1 MDSEAFSVRRLE
13 LRAFDLSDR
22 TIRRGEASAVR
33 RIERWRQRAFMIVQC
48 AVTAGLAWLI
58 ASRLLGHEVPY
69 FAAAAAIL
77 VLGVAYG
84 QRLRRGVNV
93 AIGVTLGVALG
104 DLWLVLFGAGVWQVV
119 LVCAIAMSLATLIG
133 ASALMTT
140 QAGAQSIAVL
150 VMAPSP
156 IYGFER
162 WLDAVI
168 GSALALLVATVAPSG
183 PLRKPGEV
191 AAKVVAG
198 MAETLE
204 AAADALA
211 AKDEHAA
218 SAVLDRVQA
227 TEKDLA
233 TFDVAAA
240 EGLEVVRHSPFR
252 RRQLGLAIALS
263 DLHEP
268 LDHAS
273 RNLRVLVRRCVVAV
287 WRGDQVPE
295 AYQDLIRRLAE
306 ASRLIAK
313 ELAEHRLPA
322 AARDQLREIAETS
335 AHLPLTQ
342 SMSAVVIL
350 AQTRSIVADMMQ
362 LTGIEYADA
371 RELIPTW
378 TEPTC

>member
-22 TIRRGEASAVR
+22 TVRRGEASAVR

-58 ASRLLGHEVPY
+58 ASLLLGHEVPY

-84 QRLRRGVNV
+84 QRLRRGVDV

-119 LVCAIAMSLATLIG
+119 LVCAIAMSLATLVG
-133 ASALMTT
+133 AGPLITT
-140 QAGAQSIAVL
+140 QAGANSIAVL

-168 GSALALLVATVAPSG
+168 GSTLALLVATVAPSG

-204 AAADALA
+204 GAADALA
-211 AKDEHAA
+211 ANDEHAA
-218 SAVLDRVQA
+218 SAVLDQVQA
-227 TEKDLA
+227 TEKALA
-233 TFDVAAA
+233 TFDVVAA
-240 EGLEVVRHSPFR
+240 EGLEVVRYSPFR
-252 RRQLGLAIALS
+252 RRQLGLAIALA

-273 RNLRVLVRRCVVAV
+273 RNLRVLVRRCIVAA

-295 AYQDLIRRLAE
+295 AYQDLVRRLAD
-306 ASRLIAK
+306 ACRLIAK

-335 AHLPLTQ
+335 AHLSLTQ

-350 AQTRSIVADMMQ
+350 AQTRSMVADLMQ
-362 LTGIEYADA
+362 LTVIEYPDA
-371 RELIPTW
+371 RELIPDMD
-378 TEPTC
+378 

>member
-1 MDSEAFSVRRLE
+1 MDSEAFPLQRMK

-48 AVTAGLAWLI
+48 SVTAGVAWLL
-58 ASRLLGHEVPY
+58 ASLLLGHQVPY

-84 QRLRRGVNV
+84 QRLRRGVDV

-119 LVCAIAMSLATLIG
+119 LVSAIAMSLATLVG
-133 ASALMTT
+133 AGPLMTT

-156 IYGFER
+156 VYGFER

-168 GSALALLVATVAPSG
+168 GCTLALLVATVAPSG

-198 MAETLE
+198 MAETLD
-204 AAADALA
+204 AAAAALA
-211 AKDEHAA
+211 SNDEDAA
-218 SAVLDRVQA
+218 SEVLDRAQA
-227 TEKDLA
+227 AEKDLA
-233 TFDVAAA
+233 AFDAAVAD
-240 EGLEVVRHSPFR
+240 GLEVVRHSPFR
-252 RRQLGLAIALS
+252 RGELSLIAAVA
-263 DLHEP
+263 DLHTP

-287 WRGDQVPE
+287 WRGDHVPE
-295 AYQDLIRRLAE
+295 GYQDLIRRLAE
-306 ASRLIAK
+306 ACRFIAK
-313 ELAEHRLPA
+313 ELAERRLPTT
-322 AARDQLREIAETS
+322 ARDQLREIGEAS
-335 AHLPLTQ
+335 AHLQLTG

-350 AQTRSIVADMMQ
+350 AQTRSMVVDLIQ
-362 LTGIEYADA
+362 LTGMDYHEA
-371 RELIPTW
+371 RELIPDTD
-378 TEPTC
+378 

>member
-22 TIRRGEASAVR
+22 TVRRGEASAVR

-58 ASRLLGHEVPY
+58 ASLLLGHEVPY

-84 QRLRRGVNV
+84 QRLRRGVDV

-119 LVCAIAMSLATLIG
+119 LVCAIAMSLATLVG
-133 ASALMTT
+133 AGPLITT
-140 QAGAQSIAVL
+140 QAGANSIAVL

-168 GSALALLVATVAPSG
+168 GSTLALLVATVAPSG

-204 AAADALA
+204 GAADALA
-211 AKDEHAA
+211 ANDEHAA
-218 SAVLDRVQA
+218 SAVLDQVQA
-227 TEKDLA
+227 TEKALA
-233 TFDVAAA
+233 TFDVVAA

-287 WRGDQVPE
+287 WRGDQVPK

-313 ELAEHRLPA
+313 ELAEHRLPT
-322 AARDQLREIAETS
+322 AARDQLREVAETS
-335 AHLPLTQ
+335 AHLALTE

-362 LTGIEYADA
+362 LTGIEYGDA
-371 RELIPTW
+371 RELIPDMD
-378 TEPTC
+378 

>member
-1 MDSEAFSVRRLE
+1 MDSEAFSLQRMK

-22 TIRRGEASAVR
+22 TIRRGEVSAVR
-33 RIERWRQRAFMIVQC
+33 RVERWRQRAFMIVQC
-48 AVTAGLAWLI
+48 SVTAGVAWLL
-58 ASRLLGHEVPY
+58 ASLLLGHQVPY

-84 QRLRRGVNV
+84 QRLRRGVDV

-119 LVCAIAMSLATLIG
+119 LVSAIAMSLATLVG
-133 ASALMTT
+133 AGPLMTT

-156 IYGFER
+156 VYGFER

-168 GSALALLVATVAPSG
+168 GCTLALLVATVAPSG
-183 PLRKPGEV
+183 PLRKPAVV
-191 AAKVVAG
+191 ASKVVAG
-198 MAETLE
+198 MAETLD
-204 AAADALA
+204 AAAAALA
-211 AKDEHAA
+211 SNDEDAA
-218 SAVLDRVQA
+218 SAALDRAQA
-227 TEKDLA
+227 AEKDLA
-233 TFDVAAA
+233 AFDAAAA

-252 RRQLGLAIALS
+252 RRELGLVAAFA
-263 DLHEP
+263 DLHTP

-287 WRGDQVPE
+287 WRGDRVPE

-306 ASRLIAK
+306 VCRFIAR
-313 ELAEHRLPA
+313 ELEEQRLPT
-322 AARDQLREIAETS
+322 AARDELREIGEAS
-335 AHLPLTQ
+335 AHLQLTG

-350 AQTRSIVADMMQ
+350 AQLRSMVADLMQ
-362 LTGIEYADA
+362 LTGMDYHEA
-371 RELIPTW
+371 RELLPDMD
-378 TEPTC
+378 

>member
-22 TIRRGEASAVR
+22 TVRRGEASAVR

-58 ASRLLGHEVPY
+58 ASLLLGHEVPY

-84 QRLRRGVNV
+84 QRLRRGVDV

-119 LVCAIAMSLATLIG
+119 LVCAIAMSLATLVG
-133 ASALMTT
+133 AGPLITT
-140 QAGAQSIAVL
+140 QAGANSIAVL

-168 GSALALLVATVAPSG
+168 GSTLALLVATVAPSG

-204 AAADALA
+204 GAADALA
-211 AKDEHAA
+211 ANDEHAA
-218 SAVLDRVQA
+218 SAVLDQVQA
-227 TEKDLA
+227 TEKALA
-233 TFDVAAA
+233 TFDVVAA
-240 EGLEVVRHSPFR
+240 EGLEVVRYSPFR
-252 RRQLGLAIALS
+252 RRQLGLAIALA

-287 WRGDQVPE
+287 WRGDQVPK

-313 ELAEHRLPA
+313 ELAEHRLPT

-335 AHLPLTQ
+335 AHLSLTE

-350 AQTRSIVADMMQ
+350 AQTRSMVADMMQ

-371 RELIPTW
+371 RELIPDMD
-378 TEPTC
+378 

>member
-1 MDSEAFSVRRLE
+1 MDSEAFSLQRMK

-22 TIRRGEASAVR
+22 TIRRGEVSAVR
-33 RIERWRQRAFMIVQC
+33 RVERWRQRAFLIVQC
-48 AVTAGLAWLI
+48 SVTAGVAWLL
-58 ASRLLGHEVPY
+58 ASLLLGHQVPY

-84 QRLRRGVNV
+84 QRLRRGVDV

-119 LVCAIAMSLATLIG
+119 LVSAIAMSLATLVG
-133 ASALMTT
+133 AGPLMTT

-156 IYGFER
+156 VYGFER

-168 GSALALLVATVAPSG
+168 GCTLALLVATVAPSG
-183 PLRKPGEV
+183 PLRKPAVV
-191 AAKVVAG
+191 ASKVVAG
-198 MAETLE
+198 MAETLD
-204 AAADALA
+204 AAAAALA
-211 AKDEHAA
+211 SNDEDAA
-218 SAVLDRVQA
+218 SAALDRAQA
-227 TEKDLA
+227 VEKDLA
-233 TFDVAAA
+233 AFDAAAA

-252 RRQLGLAIALS
+252 RRELGLVAAFA
-263 DLHEP
+263 DLHTP

-287 WRGDQVPE
+287 WRGDRVPE

-306 ASRLIAK
+306 VCRFIAR
-313 ELAEHRLPA
+313 ELEEQRLPT
-322 AARDQLREIAETS
+322 AARDGLREIGEAS
-335 AHLPLTQ
+335 AHLQLTG

-350 AQTRSIVADMMQ
+350 AQLRSMVADLMQ
-362 LTGIEYADA
+362 LTGMDYHEA
-371 RELIPTW
+371 RELLPDMD
-378 TEPTC
+378 

>member
-1 MDSEAFSVRRLE
+1 MDSEAFSLQRMK

-22 TIRRGEASAVR
+22 TIRRGEVSAVR
-33 RIERWRQRAFMIVQC
+33 RVERWRQRAFMIVQC
-48 AVTAGLAWLI
+48 SVTAGVAWLL
-58 ASRLLGHEVPY
+58 ASLLLGHQVPY

-84 QRLRRGVNV
+84 QRLRRGVDV

-119 LVCAIAMSLATLIG
+119 LVSAIAMSLATLVG
-133 ASALMTT
+133 AGPLMTT

-156 IYGFER
+156 VYGFER

-168 GSALALLVATVAPSG
+168 GCTLALLVATVAPSG
-183 PLRKPGEV
+183 PLRKPAVV
-191 AAKVVAG
+191 ASKVVAG
-198 MAETLE
+198 MAETLD
-204 AAADALA
+204 AAAAALA
-211 AKDEHAA
+211 SNDEDAA
-218 SAVLDRVQA
+218 SVALDRAQA
-227 TEKDLA
+227 AEKDLVA
-233 TFDVAAA
+233 FDAAAA

-252 RRQLGLAIALS
+252 RRELGLVAAFA
-263 DLHEP
+263 DLHTP

-287 WRGDQVPE
+287 WRGDRVPE

-306 ASRLIAK
+306 VCRFIAR
-313 ELAEHRLPA
+313 ELEEQRLPT
-322 AARDQLREIAETS
+322 AARDGLREIGEAS
-335 AHLPLTQ
+335 AHLQLTG

-350 AQTRSIVADMMQ
+350 AQLRSMVADLMQ
-362 LTGIEYADA
+362 LTGMDYHEA
-371 RELIPTW
+371 RELLPDMD
-378 TEPTC
+378 

>member
-22 TIRRGEASAVR
+22 TVRRGEASAVR

-58 ASRLLGHEVPY
+58 ASLLLGHEVPY

-84 QRLRRGVNV
+84 QRLRRGVDV

-119 LVCAIAMSLATLIG
+119 LVCAIAMSLATLVG
-133 ASALMTT
+133 AGPLITT
-140 QAGAQSIAVL
+140 QAGANSIAVL

-168 GSALALLVATVAPSG
+168 GSTLALLVATVAPSG

-198 MAETLE
+198 MAETLD

-211 AKDEHAA
+211 ANDEHAA
-218 SAVLDRVQA
+218 SGALDQVQA
-227 TEKDLA
+227 TEKALA
-233 TFDVAAA
+233 TFDVVAA
-240 EGLEVVRHSPFR
+240 EGLEVVRYSPFR
-252 RRQLGLAIALS
+252 RRQLGLAIALA

-287 WRGDQVPE
+287 WRGDQVPK

-313 ELAEHRLPA
+313 ELAEHRLPT
-322 AARDQLREIAETS
+322 AARDQLREVAETS
-335 AHLPLTQ
+335 AHLALTE

-350 AQTRSIVADMMQ
+350 AQTRSMVADMMQ

-371 RELIPTW
+371 RELIPDMD
-378 TEPTC
+378 

>member
-22 TIRRGEASAVR
+22 TVRRGEASAVR

-58 ASRLLGHEVPY
+58 ASLLLGHEVPY

-84 QRLRRGVNV
+84 QRLRRGVDV

-119 LVCAIAMSLATLIG
+119 LVCAIAMSLATLVG
-133 ASALMTT
+133 AGPLITT
-140 QAGAQSIAVL
+140 QAGANSIAVL

-168 GSALALLVATVAPSG
+168 GSTLALLVATVAPSG

-204 AAADALA
+204 GAADALA
-211 AKDEHAA
+211 ANDEHAA
-218 SAVLDRVQA
+218 SAVLDQVQA
-227 TEKDLA
+227 TEKALA
-233 TFDVAAA
+233 TFDVVAA
-240 EGLEVVRHSPFR
+240 EGLEVVRYSPFR
-252 RRQLGLAIALS
+252 RRQLGLAIALA

-287 WRGDQVPE
+287 WRGDQVPK

-313 ELAEHRLPA
+313 ELAEHRLPT
-322 AARDQLREIAETS
+322 AARDQLREVAETS
-335 AHLPLTQ
+335 AHLALTE

-362 LTGIEYADA
+362 LTGIEYGDA
-371 RELIPTW
+371 RELIPDMD
-378 TEPTC
+378 

>member
-1 MDSEAFSVRRLE
+1 MDSEAFSLQRVK

-22 TIRRGEASAVR
+22 TIRRGEASAVH

-58 ASRLLGHEVPY
+58 ASLLLGHEVPY

-84 QRLRRGVNV
+84 QRLRRGVDV

-119 LVCAIAMSLATLIG
+119 LICAIAMSLATLVG
-133 ASALMTT
+133 AGPLITT
-140 QAGAQSIAVL
+140 QAGTNSIAVL

-162 WLDAVI
+162 WTDAAI
-168 GSALALLVATVAPSG
+168 GSTLALLVATVAPSG

-198 MAETLE
+198 IADTLD

-211 AKDEHAA
+211 AKDEQAA
-218 SAVLDRVQA
+218 SAALDRVQV

-233 TFDVAAA
+233 TFDVAVA

-252 RRQLGLAIALS
+252 RRQLPEAIAIAE
-263 DLHEP
+263 LHVP
-268 LDHAS
+268 LDGAS
-273 RNLRVLVRRCVVAV
+273 RNLRVLARRSVVAV
-287 WRGDQVPE
+287 WRGEDVPV
-295 AYQDLIRRLAE
+295 AYQDLIRQLAG
-306 ASRLIAK
+306 ACRLIAK
-313 ELAEHRLPA
+313 EFAEHRLPA

-350 AQTRSIVADMMQ
+350 AQTRSMVADLMQ

-371 RELIPTW
+371 RELIP
-378 TEPTC
+378 EMD

>member
-13 LRAFDLSDR
+13 LRAFDVSDR

-58 ASRLLGHEVPY
+58 ASLLLGHEVPY

-84 QRLRRGVNV
+84 QRLRRGVDV

-119 LVCAIAMSLATLIG
+119 LVCAIAMSLATLVG
-133 ASALMTT
+133 AGPLITT
-140 QAGAQSIAVL
+140 QAGANSIAVL

-168 GSALALLVATVAPSG
+168 GSTLALLVATVAPSG

-191 AAKVVAG
+191 AARVVAG

-211 AKDEHAA
+211 ANDEHAA
-218 SAVLDRVQA
+218 SAVLDQVQA
-227 TEKDLA
+227 TEKALA
-233 TFDVAAA
+233 TFDVVAA
-240 EGLEVVRHSPFR
+240 EGLEVVRYSPFR
-252 RRQLGLAIALS
+252 RRQLGLAIALA

-313 ELAEHRLPA
+313 ELAEHRLPT

-335 AHLPLTQ
+335 AHLPLTE

-350 AQTRSIVADMMQ
+350 AQTRSMVADMMQ

-371 RELIPTW
+371 RELIPDMD
-378 TEPTC
+378 

>member
-1 MDSEAFSVRRLE
+1 VAHREPAARS
-13 LRAFDLSDR
+13 
-22 TIRRGEASAVR
+22 
-33 RIERWRQRAFMIVQC
+33 
-48 AVTAGLAWLI
+48 WL
-58 ASRLLGHEVPY
+58 PD

-84 QRLRRGVNV
+84 QRLRRGVDV

-133 ASALMTT
+133 AGALMTT
-140 QAGAQSIAVL
+140 QAGPQSIAVL

-168 GSALALLVATVAPSG
+168 GFTLALLVATVAPSG

-198 MAETLE
+198 MAESLE

-211 AKDEHAA
+211 AKDGHAA

-233 TFDVAAA
+233 TFDVVAA
-240 EGLEVVRHSPFR
+240 EGLEVVRHSSF
-252 RRQLGLAIALS
+252 ADDS
-263 DLHEP
+263 W
-268 LDHAS
+268 
-273 RNLRVLVRRCVVAV
+273 V
-287 WRGDQVPE
+287 W
-295 AYQDLIRRLAE
+295 
-306 ASRLIAK
+306 
-313 ELAEHRLPA
+313 
-322 AARDQLREIAETS
+322 
-335 AHLPLTQ
+335 Q
-342 SMSAVVIL
+342 SHS
-350 AQTRSIVADMMQ
+350 
-362 LTGIEYADA
+362 
-371 RELIPTW
+371 
-378 TEPTC
+378 PTCMSHLTTPAGTFGCWFGGASSRYGAAIRCQRPIKI